1 MRKSVS
7 EWKNV
12 KKFVFYLTIIHLFD
26 IFLLT
31 VNEKGGVDSIHMY
44 KSYQFYFKD

>member
-12 KKFVFYLTIIHLFD
+12 KKFFAYEKKRIRMEKCKKIR
-26 IFLLT
+26 ILLDYHT
-31 VNEKGGVDSIHMY
+31 FV
-44 KSYQFYFKD
+44 